1 MTEPI
6 NNTAETAPQLY
17 DEPLL
22 ADITLPEPTDLSA
35 VLERVEQ
42 INVVD
47 GHVHYG
53 INTPPKEFARAV
65 AENRVNQ
72 LPGYLGSQEQYDA
85 LMASSDPAMRQRLA
99 FAAAIVN
106 SPSYDKSMIQS
117 GKERLQ
123 NYPFTSNLMD
133 IKALLK
139 GSKYGDGAVVLATD
153 APVTYGQRDVASGAF
168 YVSNQAVLEL
178 VTNYNNDKRNRG
190 KKLYYGASIN
200 PASETAIDEL
210 IWAKSRGAV
219 LVKLFFATW
228 GYLADGRVT
237 VRDDVDPELKHKL
250 TEFYR
255 IAASLDMPILLHTGY
270 EDGILGPSDPYS
282 SKVNGGDPS
291 TMIPIFASGNDT
303 VVLAHTGFYGH
314 HLDAFRD
321 KPEHMSAAVG
331 AMYGYPDQVW
341 GEVSG
346 AGCQNYEFFGAIAE
360 NYLSRHPDL
369 FDKLV
374 YGTDYPIKDYSHGEL
389 KKLIKLSKDYLRR
402 PDLSDRDRRIYT
414 LNLGV
419 AKFLLKSPEYKRAKN
434 PFDRRV
440 VFLAGMMSYL
450 GVSVEDQVAFFER
463 ANDLYVEPEQ

>member
-178 VTNYNNDKRNRG
+178 VTNYN
-190 KKLYYGASIN
+190 
-200 PASETAIDEL
+200 
-210 IWAKSRGAV
+210 
-219 LVKLFFATW
+219 
-228 GYLADGRVT
+228 
-237 VRDDVDPELKHKL
+237 
-250 TEFYR
+250 
-255 IAASLDMPILLHTGY
+255 
-270 EDGILGPSDPYS
+270 
-282 SKVNGGDPS
+282 
-291 TMIPIFASGNDT
+291 
-303 VVLAHTGFYGH
+303 
-314 HLDAFRD
+314 
-321 KPEHMSAAVG
+321 
-331 AMYGYPDQVW
+331 
-341 GEVSG
+341 
-346 AGCQNYEFFGAIAE
+346 
-360 NYLSRHPDL
+360 
-369 FDKLV
+369 
-374 YGTDYPIKDYSHGEL
+374 
-389 KKLIKLSKDYLRR
+389 
-402 PDLSDRDRRIYT
+402 
-414 LNLGV
+414 
-419 AKFLLKSPEYKRAKN
+419 
-434 PFDRRV
+434 
-440 VFLAGMMSYL
+440 
-450 GVSVEDQVAFFER
+450 
-463 ANDLYVEPEQ
+463 